1 MAMSGGKDDGAPMI
15 EMNMTP
21 LIDVLLVL
29 LIMFIIT
36 IPVATHAV
44 NIDLPQPNPNPPPED
59 QIDPIKNKIVLTQT
73 DEILWNGDTLNEAEL
88 VRNLNLT
95 RDIVPEPELQF
106 EPEALASY
114 ELSAPQR
121 HQGERRHQVRLRR
134 KRALPHVRQHDRT
147 VSGHTKTSREG
158 GFGRP
163 FCCPPEMLRE
173 ASCAPTKARGARL
186 MCTAPSTPAVSRH
199 RVEKIGLNR

>member
-44 NIDLPQPNPNPPPED
+44 NIDLPQPDPNPPPEE
-59 QIDPIKNKIVLTQT
+59 QIDPVKNKIVLTQ
-73 DEILWNGDTLNEAEL
+73 DGDILWNGDTINQSQL
-88 VRNLNLT
+88 VRNLELT
-95 RDIVPEPELQF
+95 RDIEPEPELQF

-114 ELSAPQR
+114 DLSARTLNIIKASGVTKFGFVGNEQYR
-121 HQGERRHQVRLRR
+121 SFGSGE
-134 KRALPHVRQHDRT
+134 
-147 VSGHTKTSREG
+147 
-158 GFGRP
+158 
-163 FCCPPEMLRE
+163 
-173 ASCAPTKARGARL
+173 
-186 MCTAPSTPAVSRH
+186 
-199 RVEKIGLNR
+199 